1 MTDIGNYIAPGHGF
15 IMIAKTM
22 PSAPGSERPLG
33 VYFVSL
39 YFVLSGFLE
48 AIRKYQ
54 EAGHSF
60 SANPLAEHSLW
71 ALLVDPI
78 IYLALAFLVWH
89 FTSIGRRAALV
100 YGYVV
105 LLMYAGIAISYFVS
119 STPLHVTPLFFALSV
134 FHVLAL
140 PALLWYLQP
149 ACQKQVFNVSLWD
162 LLVSSD

>member
-1 MTDIGNYIAPGHGF
+1 MLRGHRDVVYNNDE
-15 IMIAKTM
+15 IMSSTR
-22 PSAPGSERPLG
+22 SSERPLG
-33 VYFVSL
+33 VYFISL

-54 EAGHSF
+54 EAGHAF
-60 SANPLAEHSLW
+60 SANPLAEYSFW
-71 ALLVDPI
+71 TLLVDPI
-78 IYLALAFLVWH
+78 IYLALAYLVWH

-105 LLMYAGIAISYFVS
+105 LLMYVGIGISYFAS
-119 STPLHVTPLFFALSV
+119 SAPLRMTPLFVALSV
-134 FHVLAL
+134 YHVLAL

-149 ACQKQVFNVSLWD
+149 ARQKSVFNVSLWE